1 MELAMATKT
10 ISIDLEAH
18 RRLSRAR
25 RGNESFSEIIK
36 RVVPE
41 PFDLDAW
48 LNSVREH
55 GLSDETAR
63 AAERHVATRHKR
75 SRRRR

>member
-1 MELAMATKT
+1 MATKT
-10 ISIDLEAH
+10 ISIDIEAY
-18 RRLSRAR
+18 RRLAKAR
-25 RGNESFSEIIK
+25 QNGESFSEIIK

-48 LNSVREH
+48 LKRVREA
-55 GLSDETAR
+55 GLSEDTVEAV
-63 AAERHVATRHKR
+63 EQHVATRRQR